1 MHSLVLYTQ
10 QTRTKKIRKHKSC
23 YGLVACYNTRPEN
36 NIGLFEDPE
45 TTGGTDYD
53 ENCTEECMRYPS
65 DKQKEFKMVQCRLTC
80 FSIQNVGP
88 RPLEQFQPE
97 ALSGTISDL
106 HCKTGSIL
114 LGYLSV
120 SYKKV
125 VRCNDYMRAE
135 KIASIY
141 KILRMFSVR

>member
-1 MHSLVLYTQ
+1 MTDTNTNKENGNMHSLVLYTQ

-80 FSIQNVGP
+80 FSSQNVGP
-88 RPLEQFQPE
+88 PSPRSNFNQKHFLVRSVTCTAKLDQFY
-97 ALSGTISDL
+97 LVIY
-106 HCKTGSIL
+106 L
-114 LGYLSV
+114 LATRKL
-120 SYKKV
+120 
-125 VRCNDYMRAE
+125 
-135 KIASIY
+135 
-141 KILRMFSVR
+141 